1 MNNLIFACL
10 FLEKSVVIL
19 LHDNRRICFVFVS
32 IDKIRFFYLGIHFKL
47 ESIINKW
54 KNLKQQYKQHHD
66 KQKRSWTER
75 RKKSKLFDD
84 MDQICGHTDTSSPA
98 CLIDSGLLDEG
109 AGKVFLMSIWWGR
122 AYMVYVNNRIM
133 NSIIAKLSRLSDSIS
148 SFHIFISAYVPF
160 NFSVQLNIAW
170 TSVL

>member
-19 LHDNRRICFVFVS
+19 LHDNRRICFVFLS

-122 AYMVYVNNRIM
+122 AYMVYVNIRIM
-133 NSIIAKLSRLSDSIS
+133 TSIMLSL
-148 SFHIFISAYVPF
+148 AV
-160 NFSVQLNIAW
+160 
-170 TSVL
+170 